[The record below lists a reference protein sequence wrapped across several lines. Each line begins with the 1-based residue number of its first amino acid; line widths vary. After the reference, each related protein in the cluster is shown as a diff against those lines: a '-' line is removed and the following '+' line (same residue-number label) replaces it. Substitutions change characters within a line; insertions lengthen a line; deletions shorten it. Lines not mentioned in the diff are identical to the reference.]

1 MPRCLHRNFKL
12 MQSFSSEKYC
22 LYYVAHLDKSKCWL
36 VSSLLRGTEHVA
48 FDRSYDPEN
57 SIFEFFVPEAMES
70 IFLEVM
76 HYLEK
81 EKVVSGL
88 TKQENRLKSDQ

>member
-1 MPRCLHRNFKL
+1 
-12 MQSFSSEKYC
+12 MQPFSSEKYC
-22 LYYVAHLDKSKCWL
+22 LYYVAQLDKSTCWL

-70 IFLEVM
+70 VFLEVM
-76 HYLEK
+76 YYLEK

-88 TKQENRLKSDQ
+88 VKKENRLKDDK